1 MARRVKEDHQVAV
14 KRNYCFGCGVDNPD
28 SMKLKFTYDKKNAR
42 VICRL
47 RLAPRFA
54 GPPGYAHGGIIATVL
69 DESMAKLNKLHGV
82 TAVTGHMAVD
92 YLWPVPLE
100 QSPTVKARETEV
112 KGRRRFREGLI
123 TNKSRGVLARGKG
136 VFITIDP
143 QKVFAKLRNE
153 T

>member
-14 KRNYCFGCGVDNPD
+14 KRNYCFGCGADNPD
-28 SMKLKFTYDKKNAR
+28 SMKLKFSYDKKNAR

-69 DESMAKLNKLHGV
+69 DEAMAKLNKLHGV

-92 YLWPVPLE
+92 YLRPVPLG
-100 QSPTVKARETEV
+100 QSLTVEAREIEV

-123 TNKSRGVLARGKG
+123 TNKSREVLARGKG